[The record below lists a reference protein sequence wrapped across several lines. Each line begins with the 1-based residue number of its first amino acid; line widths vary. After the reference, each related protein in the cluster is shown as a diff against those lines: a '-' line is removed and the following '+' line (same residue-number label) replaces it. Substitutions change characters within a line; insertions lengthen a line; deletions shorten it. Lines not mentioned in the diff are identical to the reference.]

1 MGNFLRT
8 VLVQNRSEIADR
20 TFQEDLPVNP
30 LSLILVTLRGDIDTV
45 SIDEPLAD
53 FYSIVP
59 SLGVMFR
66 GQDIVRG
73 SLQDLAVL
81 NAMVT
86 GQTPWGSKV
95 QDAAAETWS
104 LTVPIAFGR
113 RAFDE
118 KECFPAVKRGDLRL
132 EMTLDASVNDLD
144 LLSLQI
150 ETVELLDADPERFL
164 KYTTGGITFASTGQ
178 ENVRLPIGNPLLGVL
193 LFGTTIPTGAVNTA
207 TWEQI
212 RTKLDNVEMGYA
224 RTNWETLMGES
235 NRRMRGNDHWLSQ
248 HAHRVDSTT
257 ATDAFV
263 TSLSPIRSGT
273 QGVLERYAY
282 LDFDPNKDSSYMLET
297 AGRADVVIQRDAGTA
312 DAGRFIPV
320 ELQSVAGGK

>member
-8 VLVQNRSEIADR
+8 VLVQNRAEVADR

-30 LSLILVTLRGDIDTV
+30 LSQILVTLRGDIDTV
-45 SIDEPLAD
+45 NTDEPLAD
-53 FYSIVP
+53 FYSLVT

-66 GQDIVRG
+66 GQDIIRG

-81 NAMVT
+81 NALVT

-95 QDAAAETWS
+95 QDAATETWS
-104 LTVPIAFGR
+104 LTVPITLGR
-113 RAFDE
+113 RAFDPM
-118 KECFPAVKRGDLRL
+118 ECFPAVKRGDLRL

-150 ETVELLDADPERFL
+150 ETIELLDADPKQFL
-164 KYTTGGITFASTGQ
+164 KYTTGSITFASTGQ
-178 ENVRLPIGNPLLGVL
+178 EVVRLPIGNPLLGCL

-207 TWEQI
+207 TWEQL
-212 RTKLDNVEMGYA
+212 RTKVDNVESGFA

-248 HAHRVDSTT
+248 HTHRVDSTT

-263 TSLSPIRSGT
+263 TALSPIRSGT

-282 LDFDPNKDSSYMLET
+282 LDFDPAKDGMYMLET
-297 AGRADVVIQRDAGTA
+297 SGRADVVIQRDAGTA

-320 ELQSVAGGK
+320 ELVTVAGSK